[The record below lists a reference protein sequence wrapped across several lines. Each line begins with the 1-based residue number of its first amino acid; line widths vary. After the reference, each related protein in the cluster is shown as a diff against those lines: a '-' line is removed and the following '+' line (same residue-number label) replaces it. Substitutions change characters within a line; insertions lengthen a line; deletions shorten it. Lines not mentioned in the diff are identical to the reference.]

1 MNAIDKSPLRFF
13 PSCVMAAALSFSVP
27 AMADFT
33 LILPAGIACDFE
45 LQIDGSGGK
54 QIQRDFFDT
63 DGNLVRTLGRNG
75 LGAHITSLGT
85 EATLALPQSTGAV
98 SHVRRS
104 RLDAD
109 G

>member
-1 MNAIDKSPLRFF
+1 MRHGCGAELFRSSDGRFHTNSPGWNA
-13 PSCVMAAALSFSVP
+13 CE
-27 AMADFT
+27 
-33 LILPAGIACDFE
+33 FE